1 MVTNYEV
8 VPVRRTHVGFVIVL
22 LLVCAV
28 CAFGFHRGWFS
39 VSEHREPVTNRVD
52 VNLKIDPDKMKD
64 DVRRATDSTQQK
76 AAELSQKVK
85 QEARQIKGST
95 TTK

>member
-8 VPVRRTHVGFVIVL
+8 VPVRRTHVGLVIVL
-22 LLVCAV
+22 LVGLA
-28 CAFGFHRGWFS
+28 CAFGFYRGWFS
-39 VSEHREPVTNRVD
+39 VSEHREAVTNRVD
-52 VNLKIDPDKMKD
+52 VNLKIDPHKMKD

-76 AAELSQKVK
+76 AAELSQKVQ
-85 QEARQIKGST
+85 QEAHQIKGTT

>member
-8 VPVRRTHVGFVIVL
+8 VPVRRTHVGLLISL
-22 LLVCAV
+22 LLGCAV
-28 CAFGFHRGWFS
+28 CAFSFHRGWFS

>member
-8 VPVRRTHVGFVIVL
+8 VPVRRTHVGLVIVL
-22 LLVCAV
+22 LVCLV
-28 CAFGFHRGWFS
+28 CAFGFYRGWFS
-39 VSEHREPVTNRVD
+39 VSEHREAVTNRVD

-85 QEARQIKGST
+85 QEAHQIKGTT